1 MTEKRTGLNG
11 GNYPDDSVDA
21 AASRREQVAV
31 AIQALR
37 AGEDPQYNF
46 RIVFESYNRPLQR
59 FFTRKGF
66 SPSDALDLTQETF
79 LGIFKGL
86 KGLREETRFE
96 AWLYKVATTTYL
108 KRVRAGSAAKRT
120 GLEVEHDETILA
132 DPKVGSSGQQLQ
144 GVLED
149 ERRQVMRE
157 AIAELPDQMR
167 KCMTLRIYHE
177 LPYREIATMMKIKID
192 TVKAHLFQGRARLK
206 AKLEQ
211 YSLGVLNGVEEA
223 TE

>member
-1 MTEKRTGLNG
+1 MTERRTGPNG
-11 GNYPDDSVDA
+11 GNCPADSVDA
-21 AASRREQVAV
+21 VAGRRQQVAV

-37 AGEDPQYNF
+37 AGQDPESNF
-46 RIVFESYNRPLQR
+46 RFVFESYHRPLQR
-59 FFTRKGF
+59 FFARKGF
-66 SPSDALDLTQETF
+66 PPVDALDLTQETF

-108 KRVRAGSAAKRT
+108 KRVRAASTAKRT
-120 GLEVEHDETILA
+120 GFEVEHDETILA
-132 DPKVGSSGQQLQ
+132 DPRGGSAGHQLQ

-149 ERRQVMRE
+149 ERRQAMRE
-157 AIAELPDQMR
+157 AVAELPDQMR

-192 TVKAHLFQGRARLK
+192 TVKVHLFQGRARLK

-211 YSLGVLNGVEEA
+211 YSLGVLDGVEEA
-223 TE
+223 AE